1 MRHHLTVDVE
11 EYFQV
16 HALEPHVPR
25 DSWPSLPSRVERGT
39 YALMELMAEHGVQG
53 TFFVL
58 GWVAARHPRLVGD
71 IAAAGH
77 EVASHGWGHRK
88 VTEIT
93 PEQFR
98 ASVRDSKR
106 VLEDA
111 AGWPVAGYRAPSCS
125 LVAEREWAFD
135 VLLEEGYRYDSS
147 VFPGRRGDGWPA
159 DRRDPHRI
167 ARPAGVLDELPPAT
181 LEVGGRVLPAAGGAY
196 LRLLPYGVVSGAVRQ
211 AERRGVPATLYVHPW
226 EVDPSQPRI
235 PVPLRTR
242 VRHYCG
248 LNRTLPRLARLM
260 AEFRFQPIARTLA
273 LREEPWPLAA

>member
-39 YALMELMAEHGVQG
+39 HALMELMAEHGVQG

-111 AGWPVAGYRAPSCS
+111 AG
-125 LVAEREWAFD
+125 
-135 VLLEEGYRYDSS
+135 
-147 VFPGRRGDGWPA
+147 
-159 DRRDPHRI
+159 
-167 ARPAGVLDELPPAT
+167 
-181 LEVGGRVLPAAGGAY
+181 
-196 LRLLPYGVVSGAVRQ
+196 
-211 AERRGVPATLYVHPW
+211 
-226 EVDPSQPRI
+226 
-235 PVPLRTR
+235 
-242 VRHYCG
+242 
-248 LNRTLPRLARLM
+248 
-260 AEFRFQPIARTLA
+260 
-273 LREEPWPLAA
+273 